1 MQSTIGE
8 IAIFSANANR
18 ELANAI
24 VQHLN
29 TVEEHKDLKLGR
41 SVAQRFVDGECDI
54 RINETV
60 RGKDVYIVQST
71 ATTPHGSANDH
82 LMELLVMIDA
92 LRRSS
97 AGRITAV
104 IPYFGYARQDRRDR
118 SHAPISAKLVAD
130 MLTVAGAD
138 RILSMDL
145 HSPQVQGFFNI
156 PFDHLSGVHT
166 FINYY
171 RDKGYD
177 LSQDYV
183 VVAPDFGSVTRCNI
197 FAEALGIPLAIT
209 EKRRDAETGKPR
221 IANFIGDVRGKK
233 VILVDDVLASGSSL
247 VEAAKKLV
255 EEGAESVYACAIH
268 PMLCDNAVQTIA
280 NSPISEVIVLDTLE
294 VPPEKRHPKIV
305 RLSVAELFAKA
316 IKGIHD
322 HVSIGRFSRDSRGVL
337 LED

>member
-1 MQSTIGE
+1 MQSTIGD
-8 IAIFSANANR
+8 IAIFSANANQD
-18 ELANAI
+18 LANAI
-24 VQHLN
+24 VKHLG
-29 TVEEHKDLKLGR
+29 VPMGQ
-41 SVAQRFVDGECDI
+41 SVSQRFVDGECDV

-60 RGKDVYIVQST
+60 RGKDIFIVQST
-71 ATTPHGSANDH
+71 ATTPLGTANDH

-92 LRRSS
+92 MRRSS

-104 IPYFGYARQDRRDR
+104 VPYFGYARQDRRDR

-130 MLTVAGAD
+130 MLSVAGAD

-156 PFDHLSGVHT
+156 PFDHLSGVYT

-171 RDKGYD
+171 KAKGYD

-183 VVAPDFGSVTRCNI
+183 VVSPDFGSVTRCNI
-197 FAEALGIPLAIT
+197 FAEALGVPLAIT
-209 EKRRDAETGKPR
+209 EKRRDPETGKPR
-221 IANFIGDVRGKK
+221 IANFIGDVKGKK
-233 VILVDDVLASGSSL
+233 VVLLDDVLASGSSL

-255 EEGAESVYACAIH
+255 EEGAESVYACVTH
-268 PMLCDNAVQTIA
+268 PMLSGEAVETIA

-316 IKGIHD
+316 IQGIHD
-322 HVSIGRFSRDSRGVL
+322 HVSIGRFSRDSMGVL
-337 LED
+337 LE

>member
-1 MQSTIGE
+1 MQSAIGE
-8 IAIFSANANR
+8 IAIFSANANQQ
-18 ELANAI
+18 LANAI
-24 VQHLN
+24 VKHLG
-29 TVEEHKDLKLGR
+29 VPMGQ
-41 SVAQRFVDGECDI
+41 SMSQRFADGECDI

-60 RGKDVYIVQST
+60 RGKDIFIVQSI
-71 ATTPHGSANDH
+71 ATSPHGSANDH

-92 LRRSS
+92 MRRSS

-104 IPYFGYARQDRRDR
+104 VPYLGYARQDRRDR

-166 FINYY
+166 FVNYY
-171 RDKGYD
+171 KDKGYD

-183 VVAPDFGSVTRCNI
+183 VVSPDFGSVTRCNI
-197 FAEALGIPLAIT
+197 FAEALGVPLAIT
-209 EKRRDAETGKPR
+209 VKRRDPETGKPR
-221 IANFIGDVRGKK
+221 IANFIGDVKGKK
-233 VILVDDVLASGSSL
+233 VVLLDDVLASGSTL
-247 VEAAKKLV
+247 VEAAKRLM
-255 EEGAESVYACAIH
+255 EEGAESVYACVTH
-268 PMLCDNAVQTIA
+268 PMLSDKAVETIA

-294 VPPEKRHPKIV
+294 VPPEKRHSKIV
-305 RLSVAELFAKA
+305 RLSVAGLFAKA
-316 IKGIHD
+316 IEGIHD
-322 HVSIGRFSRDSRGVL
+322 HVSIGRFSRDSKGVL

>member
-1 MQSTIGE
+1 MQSAIGE
-8 IAIFSANANR
+8 IAIFSANANQQ
-18 ELANAI
+18 LANAI
-24 VQHLN
+24 VKHLG
-29 TVEEHKDLKLGR
+29 VPMGQ
-41 SVAQRFVDGECDI
+41 SMSQRFADGECDI

-60 RGKDVYIVQST
+60 RGKDIFIVQSI
-71 ATTPHGSANDH
+71 ATSPHGSANDH

-92 LRRSS
+92 MRRSS

-104 IPYFGYARQDRRDR
+104 VPYLGYARQDRRDR

-166 FINYY
+166 FVNYY
-171 RDKGYD
+171 KDKGYD

-183 VVAPDFGSVTRCNI
+183 VVSPDFGSVTRCNI
-197 FAEALGIPLAIT
+197 FAEALGVPLAIT
-209 EKRRDAETGKPR
+209 VKRRDPETGKPR
-221 IANFIGDVRGKK
+221 IANFIGDVKGKK
-233 VILVDDVLASGSSL
+233 VVLLDDVLASGSTL
-247 VEAAKKLV
+247 VEAAKRLV
-255 EEGAESVYACAIH
+255 EEGAESVYACVTH
-268 PMLCDNAVQTIA
+268 PMLSDKAVETIA

-294 VPPEKRHPKIV
+294 VPPEKRHSKIV
-305 RLSVAELFAKA
+305 RLSVAGLFAKA

-322 HVSIGRFSRDSRGVL
+322 HVSIGRFSRDSKGVL

>member
-1 MQSTIGE
+1 MQSAIGE
-8 IAIFSANANR
+8 IKIFAANANQQ
-18 ELANAI
+18 LANAI
-24 VQHLN
+24 VKHLN
-29 TVEEHKDLKLGR
+29 LEMGC
-41 SVAQRFVDGECDI
+41 SVSQRFADGECDI

-60 RGKDVYIVQST
+60 RGKDIFIVQST
-71 ATTPHGSANDH
+71 ATTPHGTANDH

-92 LRRSS
+92 MRRSS

-145 HSPQVQGFFNI
+145 HSAQVQGFFNI
-156 PFDHLSGVHT
+156 PFDHLSGVYT

-171 RDKGYD
+171 KDKGYD

-183 VVAPDFGSVTRCNI
+183 VVAPDFGYVSRCNI

-209 EKRRDAETGKPR
+209 EKRRDPETGKPR
-221 IANFIGDVRGKK
+221 IANFIGDVNGKN
-233 VILVDDVLASGSSL
+233 VILLDDVLASGSSL
-247 VEAAKKLV
+247 IEAAKNLKK
-255 EEGAESVYACAIH
+255 EGAASVYACVTH
-268 PMLCDNAVQTIA
+268 PMLSGNAVEAIA
-280 NSPISEVIVLDTLE
+280 DSHISEVIVLDTIE

-305 RLSVAELFAKA
+305 RLSVAELFSKA
-316 IKGIHD
+316 IQGIHK
-322 HVSIGRFSRDSRGVL
+322 HESIGRFSRNSKGVL

>member
-1 MQSTIGE
+1 MQSAIGE
-8 IAIFSANANR
+8 IAIFSANANQQ
-18 ELANAI
+18 LANAI
-24 VQHLN
+24 VKHLG
-29 TVEEHKDLKLGR
+29 VPKGQ
-41 SVAQRFVDGECDI
+41 SISQRFADGECDI

-60 RGKDVYIVQST
+60 RGKDIFIVQSI
-71 ATTPHGSANDH
+71 ATSPNGSANDH

-92 LRRSS
+92 MRRSS

-104 IPYFGYARQDRRDR
+104 VPYLGYARQDRRDR

-166 FINYY
+166 FVNYY
-171 RDKGYD
+171 KDKGYD

-183 VVAPDFGSVTRCNI
+183 VVSPDFGSVTRCNI
-197 FAEALGIPLAIT
+197 FAEALGVPLAIT
-209 EKRRDAETGKPR
+209 VKRRDPETGKPR
-221 IANFIGDVRGKK
+221 IANFIGDVKGKK
-233 VILVDDVLASGSSL
+233 VVLLDDVLASGGTL
-247 VEAAKKLV
+247 VEAAKRLM
-255 EEGAESVYACAIH
+255 EEGAESVYACVTH
-268 PMLCDNAVQTIA
+268 PMLSDKAVETIA

-294 VPPEKRHPKIV
+294 VPPEKRHSKIV
-305 RLSVAELFAKA
+305 RLSVAGLFAKA

-322 HVSIGRFSRDSRGVL
+322 HVSIGRFSRDSKGVL
-337 LED
+337 LEG

>member
-1 MQSTIGE
+1 MQSAIGE
-8 IAIFSANANR
+8 IAIFSANANQQ
-18 ELANAI
+18 LANAI
-24 VQHLN
+24 VKHLG
-29 TVEEHKDLKLGR
+29 VPMGQ
-41 SVAQRFVDGECDI
+41 SMSQRFADGECDI

-60 RGKDVYIVQST
+60 RGKDIFIVQSI
-71 ATTPHGSANDH
+71 ATSPHGSANDH

-92 LRRSS
+92 MRRSS

-104 IPYFGYARQDRRDR
+104 VPYLGYARQDRRDR

-166 FINYY
+166 FVNYY
-171 RDKGYD
+171 KDKGYD

-183 VVAPDFGSVTRCNI
+183 VVSPDFGSVTRCNI
-197 FAEALGIPLAIT
+197 FAEALGVPLAIT
-209 EKRRDAETGKPR
+209 VKRRDLETGKPR
-221 IANFIGDVRGKK
+221 IANFIGDVKGKK
-233 VILVDDVLASGSSL
+233 VVLLDDVLASGSTL
-247 VEAAKKLV
+247 VEAAKRLV
-255 EEGAESVYACAIH
+255 EEGAESVYACVTH
-268 PMLCDNAVQTIA
+268 PMLSDKAVETIA

-294 VPPEKRHPKIV
+294 VPPEKRHSKIV
-305 RLSVAELFAKA
+305 RLSVAGLFAKA

-322 HVSIGRFSRDSRGVL
+322 HVSIGRFSRDSKGVL
-337 LED
+337 LPD

>member
-1 MQSTIGE
+1 MKSTIGE
-8 IAIFSANANR
+8 IAIFSANANP

-24 VQHLN
+24 VKHLS
-29 TVEEHKDLKLGR
+29 LPMGQ

-60 RGKDVYIVQST
+60 RGKDVFIVQST
-71 ATTPHGSANDH
+71 ASTPQGTANDH

-177 LSQDYV
+177 LSHDYV
-183 VVAPDFGSVTRCNI
+183 CVAPDFGAVSRCNI

-209 EKRRDAETGKPR
+209 EKRRDPETGKPR
-221 IANFIGDVRGKK
+221 VANFIGSVRGKK
-233 VILVDDVLASGSSL
+233 VILVDDVLASGSSF
-247 VEAAKKLV
+247 VEVAKKLE
-255 EEGAESVYACAIH
+255 EEGADSVYACAIH
-268 PMLCDNAVQTIA
+268 PMFCGNAVETIA
-280 NSPISEVIVLDTLE
+280 DSPISEVIVLDTLE

-316 IKGIHD
+316 IQGIHD
-322 HVSIGRFSRDSRGVL
+322 HVSIGGFSRKSNGVL